1 MMSWKK
7 ARVLG
12 LLALSVIGAGWL
24 GDSAAALFS
33 AIPELCASRLALGEF
48 GLALL
53 WFLVSFGLFCSA
65 LVLLYRYRSD
75 VIHTSARALPPTGY
89 AGHTA
94 LIMSLSNLR
103 EQQIGQVEGLRSL
116 DIAQFRKP
124 LAVAPRP
131 PDPEATPWMQ
141 NLRVLCDSLN
151 DRKETLR
158 YVVII
163 ASPES
168 NPQVDL
174 FESIARDALKGLGIE
189 KVVFERQEGMPPDA
203 NDFDALLLH
212 VERAHTRCLRNMG
225 GRRGRVCIDITSGTK
240 IYTGAA
246 TTFAVTRGIPFSYVD
261 NTGRV
266 HHAMAR
272 VELPHHL
279 EP

>member
-33 AIPELCASRLALGEF
+33 AIPELCASRLAFGEF

-53 WFLVSFGLFCSA
+53 WFLVSFCLFCST
-65 LVLLYRYRSD
+65 LVLLYRHRSD
-75 VIHTSARALPPTGY
+75 VIHTSARALPATGY
-89 AGHTA
+89 AGHAA
-94 LIMSLSNLR
+94 LIMALSNLR
-103 EQQIGQVEGLRSL
+103 PDQTQLAEGLRSL
-116 DIAQFRKP
+116 GIACFRKP
-124 LAVAPRP
+124 AAADP
-131 PDPEATPWMQ
+131 PLLERLPWMQ
-141 NLRVLCDSLN
+141 NLRLLCDSLSG
-151 DRKETLR
+151 RKETLR

-168 NPQVDL
+168 DPQVDL

-189 KVVFERQEGMPPDA
+189 SVVFERQEGVAPDA

-246 TTFAVTRGIPFSYVD
+246 TSFAVTRGIPFSYVD
-261 NTGRV
+261 NIGRV
-266 HHAMAR
+266 HYAMAR
-272 VELPHHL
+272 VELPHLL